1 MESLCHYLLDKVMK
15 DQSISID
22 HREHWRYWI
31 ALRLVR
37 GVGNVTFRELLAH
50 FGSPQVVLQAS
61 VSELTGAGAHAEVA
75 RAISTFDQWRV
86 VDTELQKI
94 AKVGAHL
101 VTRADPEYPE
111 NLTHLHD
118 PPPFLYVR
126 GSLVPEDRLA
136 IAIVGSRFASTY
148 GRGVA
153 RDLARGLTEKGI
165 TVVSGLARGIDA
177 EAHSATLAEKGRT
190 LAVLG
195 SGLDVIYPSEH
206 RSLAAEISLHGA
218 LLSEF
223 PLGSKPD
230 AVHFPY
236 RNRVISGLTLG
247 TVVVEAAENSGSL
260 ITARFALEQ
269 NREVFAV
276 PGMITSGRSRGP
288 HKLIKDGAKLV
299 ENIEDILQE
308 IAPALLPTGSRQAG
322 AVGPPL
328 EPHET
333 LLISLFDHDSLH
345 VDVLIAQSGLTPA
358 RVLEVLLGLEL
369 KGLVTQLPGT
379 HFALTGEGRGYA
391 RK

>member
-1 MESLCHYLLDKVMK
+1 MNEKTTLARSSD
-15 DQSISID
+15 
-22 HREHWRYWI
+22 HWRYWI

-37 GVGNVTFRELLAH
+37 GVGNVTFRELLTR
-50 FGSPQVVLQAS
+50 FGCPKTVLRSSLQ
-61 VSELTGAGAHAEVA
+61 ELIDAGVHGEVA
-75 RAISTFDQWRV
+75 RAITTFDQWKV
-86 VDTELQKI
+86 VDAELRKI
-94 AKVGAHL
+94 AMTRVRL
-101 VTRADPEYPE
+101 VTRADSDYPE

-126 GSLVPEDRLA
+126 GSLILEDRLA
-136 IAIVGSRFASTY
+136 IALVGSRFASAY

-177 EAHSATLAEKGRT
+177 EAHHAALDAKGRT

-206 RSLAAEISLHGA
+206 RSLAAEIPQQGA

-223 PLGSKPD
+223 ALGSKPD
-230 AVHFPY
+230 AMHFPY

-276 PGMITSGRSRGP
+276 PGAITSGRSRGP
-288 HKLIKDGAKLV
+288 HKLIKEGAKLV

-308 IAPALLPTGSRQAG
+308 IAPALMPMASSRATETM
-322 AVGPPL
+322 PPL
-328 EPHET
+328 EPHEAI
-333 LLISLFDHDSLH
+333 LAGMFESDPLH
-345 VDVLIAQSGLTPA
+345 VDTLIAKSGLTPA

-369 KGLVTQLPGT
+369 KGVVIQLPGT
-379 HFALTGEGRGYA
+379 YFTLTGEGRGRV